1 MQLEELSEDKII
13 DINMEIDCDAKD
25 ENVPEDVSLAK
36 NKTKQTNKQKNT
48 LHQKN
53 SWEYFTPS
61 KIERIKC

>member
-36 NKTKQTNKQKNT
+36 NKTKQTNKKKT
-48 LHQKN
+48 LH
-53 SWEYFTPS
+53 
-61 KIERIKC
+61 IKRTLGNISHHRKLKG